1 MSSDASFLDQC
12 RAYLEKKWQHI
23 CKETEEKAGN
33 EPLGDKFKEIKSLI
47 VDCLT
52 SNTKTYH
59 YVLPTQLLSKCVNH
73 NVDIHSIQTAYGK
86 KGAFDARTIAHGAIV
101 PFDKTNYNVLGG
113 SSEPYVNNPLRC
125 PAITAAYRS
134 QQKNKTDWDKLITVL
149 DFIESKNNK
158 KVTQSVFDQ
167 VLFEIHKLLTDVR
180 ILYPTPNRI
189 SLNQTIQIVSQF
201 TADKSGGDRI
211 EAVCTALFRTI
222 GKQFNLFDEV
232 KREKVNA
239 ADASSGMVAD
249 IECWLNGT
257 IVLLIEVK
265 DRSLT
270 LIQLDSKLD
279 IARSRKVSEILFLAE
294 QGIEKAEKEKAEK
307 RIRDEFVSGQNIYV
321 SNFIGF
327 STGVL
332 ILLGEKGRVQF
343 LSQIGD
349 ELDRTNSAIVHRR
362 AWANF
367 LKTA

>member
-180 ILYPTPNRI
+180 VLYPTPNRI

-211 EAVCTALFRTI
+211 EAICTALFRTI

-270 LIQLDSKLD
+270 LTQLDSKLD
-279 IARSRKVSEILFLAE
+279 IARSRKISEILFLAE

>member
-1 MSSDASFLDQC
+1 MTTEITFLNKC
-12 RAYLEKKWQHI
+12 RDYLEKRWQHI
-23 CKETEEKAGN
+23 CKETEEKSGK
-33 EPLGDKFKEIKSLI
+33 EPLGDDFKEIKSLI
-47 VDCLT
+47 GDCLT

-59 YVLPTQLLSKCVNH
+59 YVLPTQILSKCVNPD
-73 NVDIHSIQTAYGK
+73 VDSHSIQTAYGK

-101 PFDKTNYNVLGG
+101 PFDKANYNVLGG

-125 PAITAAYRS
+125 PAITATYRS
-134 QQKNKTDWDKLITVL
+134 QQKNKTDWDKLIKVL
-149 DFIESKNNK
+149 DYIESKNDK
-158 KVTQSVFDQ
+158 KITKAVFDQ
-167 VLFEIHKLLTDVR
+167 VLFEIHKLLADVR
-180 ILYPTPNRI
+180 VLYPTPNRI

-222 GKQFNLFDEV
+222 GKQFDLFDEV

-239 ADASSGMVAD
+239 ADVSSGMVAD
-249 IECWLNGT
+249 IECWLKGN

-270 LIQLDSKLD
+270 LTQLDSKLD
-279 IARSRKVSEILFLAE
+279 IARSRKISEILFLAE

-307 RIRDEFVSGQNIYV
+307 RIRDEFISGQNIYV
-321 SNFIGF
+321 SNFIDF
-327 STGVL
+327 STGIL

-343 LSQIGD
+343 LSQIG
-349 ELDRTNSAIVHRR
+349 EEMDRTNSAIVHRR
-362 AWANF
+362 AWANL